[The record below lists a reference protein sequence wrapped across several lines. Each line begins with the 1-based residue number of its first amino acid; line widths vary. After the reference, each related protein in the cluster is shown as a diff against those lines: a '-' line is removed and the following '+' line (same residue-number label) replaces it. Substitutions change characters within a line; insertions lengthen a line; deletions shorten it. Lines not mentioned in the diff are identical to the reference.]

1 MEIARPFNVNVYG
14 VTESVVASGYPMQ
27 VRVDKFDADVDT
39 TYSGV
44 ERMKKLGHTD
54 IGTGHDNALLGIV
67 VQFDVCFPVKVW
79 TEFQR
84 YHFADTVS
92 SQSTMHRLAKMDLSV
107 AFDPS
112 VDDRVIAIVQEL
124 QDAYNEHPTKE
135 NYLRLLM
142 TCPTGLLLTARITT
156 NYRQLKTIYAQRR
169 NHRLPH
175 WHVFCDWLETLPYAK
190 EFGVVQ

>member
-1 MEIARPFNVNVYG
+1 MEIARPFNVEICG
-14 VTESVVASGYPMQ
+14 LTASLIASGYPMQ
-27 VRVDKFDADVDT
+27 TSVDEYNVEFVSTK
-39 TYSGV
+39 SGV

-84 YHFADTVS
+84 YHFADIVS
-92 SQSTMHRLAKMDLSV
+92 SQSTMHRLAKMDLST

-169 NHRLPH
+169 NHRLKH
-175 WHVFCDWLETLPYAK
+175 WHVFCDWLETLPYAR

>member
-1 MEIARPFNVNVYG
+1 MEIARPFNVEICG
-14 VTESVVASGYPMQ
+14 LTSSLIASGYPMQ
-27 VRVDKFDADVDT
+27 TSVDEYNVEFVSTK
-39 TYSGV
+39 SGV

-84 YHFADTVS
+84 YHFADIVS
-92 SQSTMHRLAKMDLSV
+92 SQSTMHRLAKMDLST
-107 AFDPS
+107 AFDTS

-142 TCPTGLLLTARITT
+142 SCPTGLLLTARITT

-169 NHRLPH
+169 NHRLKH
-175 WHVFCDWLETLPYAK
+175 WHVFCDWVETLPYAK
-190 EFGVVQ
+190 EFGVV

>member
-39 TYSGV
+39 TYSGI
-44 ERMKKLGHTD
+44 ERMKKLGNTD

-84 YHFADTVS
+84 YHFADIVS
-92 SQSTMHRLAKMDLSV
+92 L
-107 AFDPS
+107 
-112 VDDRVIAIVQEL
+112 
-124 QDAYNEHPTKE
+124 N
-135 NYLRLLM
+135 
-142 TCPTGLLLTARITT
+142 
-156 NYRQLKTIYAQRR
+156 
-169 NHRLPH
+169 
-175 WHVFCDWLETLPYAK
+175 
-190 EFGVVQ
+190 

>member
-1 MEIARPFNVNVYG
+1 MEIARPFNVEICG
-14 VTESVVASGYPMQ
+14 LTSSLIASGYPMQ
-27 VRVDKFDADVDT
+27 TSVDEYNVEFVST
-39 TYSGV
+39 ESGV

-84 YHFADTVS
+84 YHFADIVS
-92 SQSTMHRLAKMDLSV
+92 SQSTMHRLAKMDLST

-175 WHVFCDWLETLPYAK
+175 WHVFCDWVETLPYAR
-190 EFGVVQ
+190 EFGVV